1 MRPDS
6 VCSNFFISYYL
17 ENDGQLN
24 LVHKNQ
30 WQVNSYIGMWK
41 QKEKHLDLFS
51 VLFVLYVRVSV
62 CVIEGFSTG
71 YLLFINKIKKGNQ
84 KDDGDMNEN
93 LILHLQ

>member
-30 WQVNSYIGMWK
+30 WQVNSYIEMWK

-62 CVIEGFSTG
+62 CVIEGFSIG